1 MQQMARDEAGNV
13 WELDASGQP
22 TRLVEQAGAS
32 QAPQPYTIG
41 TPDPAAAYEAPKAA
55 VDLEAARARAAREA
69 IQFAE
74 RNKPTLP
81 AGYMMGPNGQAVRV
95 PGLPAEK
102 DDNAKDNR
110 EKAGRVGKLQA
121 LAAQIRRVR
130 QLYDA
135 NIAPTSG
142 LGGIA
147 DYLPSE
153 ANRQFD
159 TAGAGLAEQG
169 LAAFRVPGVGAQSDT
184 ELRQFTQANKPQAS
198 DYDIS
203 IEEKLRQL
211 QMRTDS
217 ELQGLGQKPIDWNAQ
232 QAVAPAIGGGQQQR
246 QAAVPGGGGP
256 NYFDPGTGPG
266 GPTLNG
272 GGGTQTVADPTK
284 AGVAARINQLLRS
297 GAPDAQV
304 QQYATSVGAD
314 PASLAAVLAFRKQNP
329 GYTGNYNASD
339 LELKDEQVGLFRGA
353 VNSAAQSAPGAYFIN
368 AADGL
373 TAGTL
378 DNMTDNPALARAG
391 LAGVREAQPGASLL
405 GTISGAGLAAGGA
418 ELGLGRAGLTAGR
431 AALAGDALYGA
442 AYGAG
447 SADEGNRFVGAG
459 VGAAGGT
466 LGGIAGRAAA
476 RGIGSALTGVR
487 NADVQGLRAAGIPLT
502 AGQALGGTAQRIEN
516 SLTSIPGIGDMV
528 ANRYRDGVAAL
539 RPAAVREAVSEVPNN
554 ITVTTGRDALDQG
567 RAAVGDAYDSALGGV
582 NLTVDP
588 AYRRELGAA
597 LQGANSLPQ
606 PLRDTFTSTMQNRV
620 APQFT
625 NQSIDGRGLQ
635 AAVQGLRRDS
645 GDLIRRSEIQSDLFA
660 DRATDVEEAL
670 FNLAERQAPG
680 TPGALQAANRANR
693 GLSIV
698 EEASARAMNNG
709 GDFTA
714 AQLGQSIRQNARR
727 FNGMRAMNSGKAP
740 LQALQEAAQRVLP
753 SVVPDSGTTGRAL
766 VGGGLGVIGAG
777 GLGGGAGYA
786 AGDAQTGA
794 GAGLLGA
801 AALALGGSKAVQRA
815 LTAALLDRPDVL
827 IRLGEGVQR
836 KARIGGLFGAPML
849 AGGAVGLTSQ

>member
-1 MQQMARDEAGNV
+1 M
-13 WELDASGQP
+13 
-22 TRLVEQAGAS
+22 
-32 QAPQPYTIG
+32 
-41 TPDPAAAYEAPKAA
+41 
-55 VDLEAARARAAREA
+55 
-69 IQFAE
+69 QFAE

-81 AGYMMGPNGQAVRV
+81 AGYMMGPNGQAVRI
-95 PGLPAEK
+95 PGLPADK
-102 DDNAKDNR
+102 PDNKADQ
-110 EKAGRVGKLQA
+110 EKAARVGKLQS
-121 LAAQIRRVR
+121 LAQQIRRVR

-142 LGGIA
+142 LAGIA

-211 QMRTDS
+211 QLRTDS

-232 QAVAPAIGGGQQQR
+232 QAAAPAIGGGQQQPP
-246 QAAVPGGGGP
+246 AGGPVGGGP
-256 NYFDPGTGPG
+256 NYIDPGTGPG

-284 AGVAARINQLLRS
+284 AGVAARLNQLLRS

-304 QQYATSVGAD
+304 QQYAISVGAD

-339 LELKDEQVGLFRGA
+339 LELKDQPVGLFRGA

-391 LAGVREAQPGASLL
+391 LAGVRQAQPGASLL

-447 SADEGNRFVGAG
+447 SADDGNRFVGAG
-459 VGAAGGT
+459 VGAAGGA

-487 NADVQGLRAAGIPLT
+487 NADVQGLRAAGVPLT
-502 AGQALGGTAQRIEN
+502 VGQAAGESGPLGRAVKGVEDRL
-516 SLTSIPGIGDMV
+516 SGIPVVGDMV
-528 ANRYRDGVAAL
+528 NARRTEGFQGFNRAAFDEALAPIGANTGGTIAEPGIDAAQ
-539 RPAAVREAVSEVPNN
+539 AAV
-554 ITVTTGRDALDQG
+554 GQGYRDAL
-567 RAAVGDAYDSALGGV
+567 SGV
-582 NLTVDP
+582 NLTPD
-588 AYRRELGAA
+588 
-597 LQGANSLPQ
+597 
-606 PLRDTFTSTMQNRV
+606 
-620 APQFT
+620 PQFT
-625 NQSIDGRGLQ
+625 TDFGAARQAGASIPRTGPEFDYVVQQRVDPLL
-635 AAVQGLRRDS
+635 AAGGISGSQFQDVLQGLSRADLGNDAMGAAANDALGNVADTFRD
-645 GDLIRRSEIQSDLFA
+645 
-660 DRATDVEEAL
+660 
-670 FNLAERQAPG
+670 LAARQAPDAG
-680 TPGALQAANRANR
+680 PALGRANDAFRKTQILRDAVNRARNGTR
-693 GLSIV
+693 SGETGTFTPSQLAD
-698 EEASARAMNNG
+698 ASAKNSTKFGNSQGTTRQPFFDLSRAG
-709 GDFTA
+709 
-714 AQLGQSIRQNARR
+714 
-727 FNGMRAMNSGKAP
+727 
-740 LQALQEAAQRVLP
+740 QRVLP
-753 SVVPDSGTTGRAL
+753 NSVPDSGTAGRA
-766 VGGGLGVIGAG
+766 VVAGGLGLA

-801 AALALGGSKAVQRA
+801 AALALGGSKAGQRA

-836 KARIGGLFGAPML
+836 QSRIGGLFGAPML
-849 AGGAVGLTSQ
+849 AGGAVGLTNQ